1 MSGITLFILL
11 VVIGIVAGIISAAA
25 GLASLVS
32 YPSLL
37 ALGLPPV
44 MANVTSAWST
54 VGSAYSS
61 IAASTKE
68 LRNDRKQMWLII
80 PLVFIGAVIGAIL
93 LFALPGKL
101 FQELVPFCIGVAG
114 VILLFPHRPRQAQS
128 GMAANSQSLGKHRI
142 YNLLTAI
149 GVFLVGIYAGYF
161 NAGAGVLMLTLL
173 SVVNR
178 QKTFAVNNALKNVA
192 MTVTNTI
199 AVIIFAFETTIE
211 WNFVIPLF
219 IGNILGGILGPIIVR
234 HLPGR
239 LMQVLVGVGALVLA
253 VSLIVRNFM

>member
-1 MSGITLFILL
+1 MSGIMFFVLLL
-11 VVIGIVAGIISAAA
+11 VIGVAAGIVSAAA

-54 VGSAYSS
+54 IGSAYSS
-61 IAASTKE
+61 IAASSKE

-80 PLVFIGAVIGAIL
+80 PIVFVGAIIGALL

-101 FQELVPFCIGVAG
+101 FQELVPFCIAIAG
-114 VILLFPHRPRQAQS
+114 IIIMFPHRPRQAQAA
-128 GMAANSQSLGKHRI
+128 MAANSQSLGRNRL
-142 YNLLTAI
+142 YTLLTMI
-149 GVFLVGIYAGYF
+149 GVFLVGVYAGYF
-161 NAGAGVLMLTLL
+161 NAGAGVMMLTLL

-211 WNFVIPLF
+211 WKFVIPLF
-219 IGNILGGILGPIIVR
+219 IGNILGGYLGPIIVR

-239 LMQVLVGVGALVLA
+239 LMQIVVGIGSLILA
-253 VSLIVRNFM
+253 VSLVVRNMH